1 MLRSLPW
8 GCSLRRLW
16 LAQRPESQAK
26 CVFGKQY
33 VLSLFPCFL
42 FLLLRCVLLLVYS
55 SCSFSNVFLSQGYLF
70 SLLNTP
76 YSSLSPAPSTN
87 LSSGISPF
95 LSLLLGW
102 PFLCS
107 TLIVS
112 CLPQHLLGQL
122 GSEGAGTCPEVK
134 PALLLPPPKP
144 LPLSGGAGTV
154 LGSTAQTVLPQENK
168 EQSLQLLVLPV
179 AD

>member
-1 MLRSLPW
+1 MLRRLPW

-42 FLLLRCVLLLVYS
+42 SLLLRCVLLS
-55 SCSFSNVFLSQGYLF
+55 SCSFPSVFLPQGNLF

-76 YSSLSPAPSTN
+76 YSSLSPAQSTD

-102 PFLCS
+102 SFLCS
-107 TLIVS
+107 MLIVS
-112 CLPQHLLGQL
+112 CFPQRLLGQL

-154 LGSTAQTVLPQENK
+154 LGSTAQTVFPQENK
-168 EQSLQLLVLPV
+168 EQSLQRLVLPV